1 MVGGAAMLSPQGMK
15 RHILSLLTAGLAAGL
30 SIPAPTQ
37 ASGIGAQAQA
47 TARRTP
53 PRPRR
58 LEEVERLETAQ
69 VEAEDV
75 KVEQAARQRVEGRP
89 SALLFSASFY
99 GTLAAARCFG
109 RNGIDVTV
117 ADPGRLGPASWSRF
131 VGRRVQCPPE
141 SQPEAFMEWLLDFG
155 RREPGRHVLYPTSDE
170 LAWLVSVH
178 ASELSQYFH
187 LYDPGVESVY
197 GLLNKR
203 KLFEAGQA
211 VGLTLPRTWFPESEA
226 DLEAIAREARFPVLI
241 KPTTQILYST
251 HVKGLPVAE
260 PAQLVTEYRAF
271 ARDGY
276 ADMLVK
282 FDPAVARPMVQEFH
296 PEAAEGIYSLSGFV
310 DESGELFEVRGA
322 MKVLQRPRRLGV
334 GVCFESAP
342 VRQDLADGLKRLCQ
356 RLGYHGVF
364 EVEFI
369 QTKDAFLLIDFNPRY
384 YGQMGFDIA
393 RGLPLPLMAYHA
405 ALGDQPALE
414 RVVREAREWTGKGEV
429 FCNRIAL
436 EMLLNLQRLSGALPV
451 DEARQWRR
459 WLGEHRDVSVD
470 PLIDSDDMM
479 PTAVE
484 VAQILYGS
492 ARHPRAFLRMMV
504 LNR

>member
-1 MVGGAAMLSPQGMK
+1 MK
-15 RHILSLLTAGLAAGL
+15 RHIVSLITASLAASSPVAGASMPPRGARSGLAAQVLAAVRGTAQR
-30 SIPAPTQ
+30 SRREREP
-37 ASGIGAQAQA
+37 GAQQ
-47 TARRTP
+47 
-53 PRPRR
+53 
-58 LEEVERLETAQ
+58 EI
-69 VEAEDV
+69 EDAM
-75 KVEQAARQRVEGRP
+75 VEQSPRTRVEGRP
-89 SALLFSASFY
+89 PVLLFSAGFY

-117 ADPGRLGPASWSRF
+117 ADPTKLGPASWSRF

-141 SQPEAFMEWLLDFG
+141 SRAEDFMAWLLEFG
-155 RREPGRHVLYPTSDE
+155 RSQPVRHVLYPTSDE

-178 ASELSQYFH
+178 REELAKVFH
-187 LYDPGVESVY
+187 LYDPGVDAVY

-203 KLFEAGQA
+203 KLSEVGQE
-211 VGLTLPRTWFPESEA
+211 VGLRLPRTWFPESET
-226 DLEAIAREARFPVLI
+226 DLDTVAREARFPVLI

-251 HVKGLPVAE
+251 HRKGHPVAE
-260 PAQLVTEYRAF
+260 PSQLVEEYRAF

-282 FDPAVARPMVQEFH
+282 FDPAVSRPMVQEFH
-296 PEAAEGIYSLSGFV
+296 PEAAQGIYSLSGFV
-310 DESGELFEVRGA
+310 DETGGLFEVRGA

-342 VRQDLADGLKRLCQ
+342 VREDLADGLKRLCK

-369 QTKDAFLLIDFNPRY
+369 QTKDDFLLIDFNPRY

-393 RGLPLPLMAYHA
+393 RGLPLPLLAYHA
-405 ALGDQPALE
+405 ALGDRDALQ
-414 RVVREAREWTGKGEV
+414 REAKAAREWRGRGEV

-436 EMLLNLQRLSGALPV
+436 EMLLNLQRLSGALPGN
-451 DEARQWRR
+451 EARQWRQ
-459 WLGEHRDVSVD
+459 WLDTHRGLSVD
-470 PLIDSDDMM
+470 PLIDSDDLV

-492 ARHPRAFLRMMV
+492 ARHPRAFVRSMV

>member
-1 MVGGAAMLSPQGMK
+1 MP
-15 RHILSLLTAGLAAGL
+15 GLQQE
-30 SIPAPTQ
+30 I
-37 ASGIGAQAQA
+37 
-47 TARRTP
+47 
-53 PRPRR
+53 
-58 LEEVERLETAQ
+58 ETAM
-69 VEAEDV
+69 
-75 KVEQAARQRVEGRP
+75 VEQAPRTRVEGRP
-89 SALLFSASFY
+89 SVLLFSAGFY

-117 ADPGRLGPASWSRF
+117 ADPGKLGPASWSRY

-141 SQPEAFMEWLLDFG
+141 SQPEAFVAWLMDLG
-155 RREPGRHVLYPTSDE
+155 RREPLQHVLYPTSDE
-170 LAWLVSVH
+170 LAWLVSLH
-178 ASELSQYFH
+178 REELSRYFH
-187 LYDPGVESVY
+187 LYDPGIDAVY

-203 KLFEAGQA
+203 KLHEAGQA
-211 VGLTLPRTWFPESEA
+211 VGLKLPRTWFPESEA
-226 DLEAIAREARFPVLI
+226 DLDAVAREARFPVLI

-251 HVKGLPVAE
+251 HRKGQPVQAPGQLAE
-260 PAQLVTEYRAF
+260 EYRAF
-271 ARDGY
+271 SRDGY
-276 ADMLVK
+276 APMLVR
-282 FDPAVARPMVQEFH
+282 FDAAVSRPMVQEFH

-310 DESGELFEVRGA
+310 DASGELFEVRGA

-342 VRQDLADGLKRLCQ
+342 VREELAAGLQRLCKH
-356 RLGYHGVF
+356 LGYHGVF

-369 QTKDAFLLIDFNPRY
+369 QTQDDFLLIDFNPRY

-393 RGLPLPLMAYHA
+393 RGLPLPLLAYHA
-405 ALGDQPALE
+405 ALGDTDAL
-414 RVVREAREWTGKGEV
+414 RRELKAARDWRGNGEV

-459 WLGEHRDVSVD
+459 WLGEHRDTAVD
-470 PLIDSDDMM
+470 PLIDSDDLM

-492 ARHPRAFLRMMV
+492 ARHPRAFIRMMV

>member
-1 MVGGAAMLSPQGMK
+1 MK
-15 RHILSLLTAGLAAGL
+15 RHIFSLLTAALAA
-30 SIPAPTQ
+30 SS
-37 ASGIGAQAQA
+37 SGVGMPAQAAGAVRPVPQRS
-47 TARRTP
+47 RREGMGRVPGTQQ
-53 PRPRR
+53 
-58 LEEVERLETAQ
+58 ENETAML
-69 VEAEDV
+69 
-75 KVEQAARQRVEGRP
+75 EQAPRVRVEGRP
-89 SALLFSASFY
+89 SVLLFSAGFY

-117 ADPGRLGPASWSRF
+117 ADPGKLGPASWSRF

-141 SQPEAFMEWLLDFG
+141 SQAEDFIEWLLALG
-155 RREPGRHVLYPTSDE
+155 RREPLQHVLYPTSDE
-170 LAWLVSVH
+170 LAWLVALH
-178 ASELSQYFH
+178 REALSEYFH
-187 LYDPGVESVY
+187 LYDPGVDAVY

-211 VGLTLPRTWFPESEA
+211 VGLKLPRTWFPESEA
-226 DLEAIAREARFPVLI
+226 DLDAVSREARFPVLI

-251 HVKGLPVAE
+251 HRKGQPVQAPAE
-260 PAQLVTEYRAF
+260 LAEEYRAF
-271 ARDGY
+271 SRDGY
-276 ADMLVK
+276 APMLVR
-282 FDPAVARPMVQEFH
+282 FDPAVSRPMVQEFH

-310 DESGELFEVRGA
+310 DETGELFEVRGA

-342 VRQDLADGLKRLCQ
+342 VREELAAGLQRLCR

-369 QTKDAFLLIDFNPRY
+369 QTQDDFLLIDFNPRY

-393 RGLPLPLMAYHA
+393 RGLPLPLLAYHA
-405 ALGDQPALE
+405 ALGDGDSL
-414 RVVREAREWTGKGEV
+414 RRELQAARDWRGGGEV

-451 DEARQWRR
+451 EEARQWRR
-459 WLGEHRDVSVD
+459 WLEDNRALAVD
-470 PLIDSDDMM
+470 PLIDADDLM

-492 ARHPRAFLRMMV
+492 ARHPRAFVRMMV

>member
-1 MVGGAAMLSPQGMK
+1 M
-15 RHILSLLTAGLAAGL
+15 
-30 SIPAPTQ
+30 
-37 ASGIGAQAQA
+37 
-47 TARRTP
+47 
-53 PRPRR
+53 
-58 LEEVERLETAQ
+58 
-69 VEAEDV
+69 
-75 KVEQAARQRVEGRP
+75 VEQVPRTHVEGRP
-89 SALLFSASFY
+89 PVLLFSAGFY

-117 ADPGRLGPASWSRF
+117 ADPTKLGPASWSRF

-141 SQPEAFMEWLLDFG
+141 SRAEDFMAWLLDFG
-155 RREPGRHVLYPTSDE
+155 RREPLKHVLYPTSDE

-178 ASELSQYFH
+178 REELAKYFH
-187 LYDPGVESVY
+187 LYDPGVEAVY

-203 KLFEAGQA
+203 KLFEVGQE
-211 VGLTLPRTWFPESEA
+211 VGLRLPRTWFPESET
-226 DLEAIAREARFPVLI
+226 DLDAVAREARFPVLI

-251 HVKGLPVAE
+251 HRKGHPVAE
-260 PAQLVTEYRAF
+260 PTQLVEEYRSF

-276 ADMLVK
+276 ADMLVR
-282 FDPAVARPMVQEFH
+282 FDPAVSRPMVQEFH
-296 PEAAEGIYSLSGFV
+296 PEAAQGIYSLSGFV

-342 VRQDLADGLKRLCQ
+342 VREDLAEGLKRLCR
-356 RLGYHGVF
+356 RLNYHGVF

-369 QTKDAFLLIDFNPRY
+369 QTKDDFLLIDFNPRY

-393 RGLPLPLMAYHA
+393 RGLPLPLLAYHA
-405 ALGDQPALE
+405 ALGDRDSLQ
-414 RVVREAREWTGKGEV
+414 REAKAAREWRGRGEV

-436 EMLLNLQRLSGALPV
+436 EMLLNLQRLSGALPG
-451 DEARQWRR
+451 DEARQWRQ
-459 WLGEHRDVSVD
+459 WLDAHRGLSVD
-470 PLIDSDDMM
+470 PLIDSDDLV

-484 VAQILYGS
+484 LAQILYGS
-492 ARHPRAFLRMMV
+492 ARHPRAFVRSMV

>member
-1 MVGGAAMLSPQGMK
+1 MNRS
-15 RHILSLLTAGLAAGL
+15 ILSLLTVGLAAASAG
-30 SIPAPTQ
+30 APLT
-37 ASGIGAQAQA
+37 AQA
-47 TARRTP
+47 TVPGLASQVLAAVRRAPQRARRTGGTGAP
-53 PRPRR
+53 ESQPEEEDAMVEEAPR
-58 LEEVERLETAQ
+58 AQ
-69 VEAEDV
+69 
-75 KVEQAARQRVEGRP
+75 VEGRP
-89 SALLFSASFY
+89 PVLLFSSRFY

-109 RNGIDVTV
+109 RRGIEVTV
-117 ADPGRLGPASWSRF
+117 ADPTRLGPASWSRF

-141 SQPEAFMEWLLDFG
+141 SEPEALVAWLLEFG
-155 RREPGRHVLYPTSDE
+155 RGSPRKHVLYPTSDE
-170 LAWLVSVH
+170 LAWLVAIH
-178 ASELSQYFH
+178 REALAEYFH
-187 LYDPGVESVY
+187 LYDPGVDAVY

-203 KLFEAGQA
+203 RLFEVGQQE
-211 VGLTLPRTWFPESEA
+211 GLRLPRTWFPETEA
-226 DLEAIAREARFPVLI
+226 DLEAVAREARFPVLL

-251 HVKGLPVAE
+251 HRKGQPVSEPSQLAE
-260 PAQLVTEYRAF
+260 EYSAF

-276 ADMLVK
+276 APMLVQ
-282 FDPAVARPMVQEFH
+282 FDPAVTRPMVQEFH

-310 DESGELFEVRGA
+310 DETGELFEVRGA

-342 VRQDLADGLKRLCQ
+342 VRPELAEGLQRLCK

-369 QTKDAFLLIDFNPRY
+369 QTKDAYLLIDFNPRY

-393 RGLPLPLMAYHA
+393 RGLPLPLLAYYA
-405 ALGDQPALE
+405 AVGDRQALRAE
-414 RVVREAREWTGKGEV
+414 VQAARAWRGNGEV

-451 DEARQWRR
+451 EEARQWRE
-459 WLGEHRDVSVD
+459 WLEAHRGRAVD
-470 PLIDSDDMM
+470 PLIDSDDLM

-484 VAQILYGS
+484 LVQLLYGS
-492 ARHPRAFLRMMV
+492 ARHPRAFVRSII

>member
-1 MVGGAAMLSPQGMK
+1 M
-15 RHILSLLTAGLAAGL
+15 
-30 SIPAPTQ
+30 
-37 ASGIGAQAQA
+37 
-47 TARRTP
+47 
-53 PRPRR
+53 
-58 LEEVERLETAQ
+58 
-69 VEAEDV
+69 
-75 KVEQAARQRVEGRP
+75 VEQAPRARVEGRP
-89 SALLFSASFY
+89 SVLLFSAGFY

-117 ADPGRLGPASWSRF
+117 ADPTKLGPASWSRF

-141 SQPEAFMEWLLDFG
+141 SRAEEFMEWLLDFG
-155 RREPGRHVLYPTSDE
+155 RREPLQHVLYPTSDE

-178 ASELSQYFH
+178 GEALSEFFH
-187 LYDPGVESVY
+187 LYDPGVDAVY

-203 KLFEAGQA
+203 KLFEVGQE
-211 VGLTLPRTWFPESEA
+211 VGLRLPRTWFPESEA
-226 DLEAIAREARFPVLI
+226 DLSAVAKEARFPVLI

-251 HVKGLPVAE
+251 HVKGHPVSE
-260 PAQLVTEYRAF
+260 PAQLAEEYRAF
-271 ARDGY
+271 SRDGY
-276 ADMLVK
+276 ADMLVR

-296 PEAAEGIYSLSGFV
+296 PEAAQGIYSLSGFV
-310 DESGELFEVRGA
+310 DETGEVFEVRGA

-342 VRQDLADGLKRLCQ
+342 VRADLAEGLRRLCA

-369 QTKDAFLLIDFNPRY
+369 QTKDDFLLIDFNPRY

-393 RGLPLPLMAYHA
+393 RGLPLPLLAYHA
-405 ALGDQPALE
+405 ALGDRDALLRE
-414 RVVREAREWTGKGEV
+414 VRAAREWKGRGEA

-459 WLGEHRDVSVD
+459 WVEEHRGILVD
-470 PLIDSDDMM
+470 PLIDSDDLM

-492 ARHPRAFLRMMV
+492 ARHPRAFLRSIV
-504 LNR
+504 FNR

>member
-1 MVGGAAMLSPQGMK
+1 M
-15 RHILSLLTAGLAAGL
+15 
-30 SIPAPTQ
+30 
-37 ASGIGAQAQA
+37 
-47 TARRTP
+47 
-53 PRPRR
+53 
-58 LEEVERLETAQ
+58 
-69 VEAEDV
+69 VEA
-75 KVEQAARQRVEGRP
+75 AARARVEGRP

-109 RNGIDVTV
+109 RNGIAVTV

-141 SQPEAFMEWLLDFG
+141 SQPEAFMDWLLDFG
-155 RREPGRHVLYPTSDE
+155 RQEPFQHVLYPTSDE

-178 ASELSQYFH
+178 AAELKRYFH
-187 LYDPGVESVY
+187 LYDPGVAAVY

-203 KLFEAGQA
+203 KLFEAGQE
-211 VGLTLPRTWFPESEA
+211 VGLKLPRTWFPESEE
-226 DLEAIAREARFPVLI
+226 DLEAISREARFPVLI

-251 HVKGLPVAE
+251 HRKGLPVAE
-260 PAQLVTEYRAF
+260 PSQLVEEYRAF

-276 ADMLVK
+276 APMLVK

-296 PEAAEGIYSLSGFV
+296 PEAAQGIYSLSGFV
-310 DESGELFEVRGA
+310 DETGELFEVRGA

-342 VRQDLADGLKRLCQ
+342 VRDDLAEGLQRLCK

-369 QTKDAFLLIDFNPRY
+369 QTKDDFLLIDFNPRY

-393 RGLPLPLMAYHA
+393 RGLPLPLLAYHA
-405 ALGDQPALE
+405 AVGDQLSLQ
-414 RVVREAREWTGKGEV
+414 REVEHARAWKGRGEV

-451 DEARQWRR
+451 EEARQWRR
-459 WLGEHRDVSVD
+459 WLGQNREVAVD
-470 PLIDSDDMM
+470 PLIDADDLM

-484 VAQILYGS
+484 LAQILYGS
-492 ARHPRAFLRMMV
+492 ARHPRAFVRMMV

>member
-1 MVGGAAMLSPQGMK
+1 MQ
-15 RHILSLLTAGLAAGL
+15 
-30 SIPAPTQ
+30 
-37 ASGIGAQAQA
+37 
-47 TARRTP
+47 
-53 PRPRR
+53 
-58 LEEVERLETAQ
+58 
-69 VEAEDV
+69 AEDV
-75 KVEQAARQRVEGRP
+75 KVQQSATERVGEQPA
-89 SALLFSASFY
+89 ALLFSAGFY

-109 RNGIDVTV
+109 RNGIRVTV

-131 VGRRVQCPPE
+131 VGKRVQCPPE
-141 SQPEAFMEWLLDFG
+141 SQPEAFLAWLLDFG
-155 RREPGRHVLYPTSDE
+155 RQAPMSHVLYPTSDE

-178 ASELSQYFH
+178 AQELSRYFH
-187 LYDPGVESVY
+187 LYDPGIDAVY

-203 KLFEAGQA
+203 KLFEAGQS

-226 DLEAIAREARFPVLI
+226 DLESISREARFPVLI

-251 HVKGLPVAE
+251 HRKGLPVAE
-260 PAQLVTEYRAF
+260 PSQLVEEYRAF

-276 ADMLVK
+276 APMLVK

-296 PEAAEGIYSLSGFV
+296 PEAAQGIYSLSGFV
-310 DESGELFEVRGA
+310 DRTGSLFEVRGA

-342 VRQDLADGLKRLCQ
+342 VRQDLADGLRKLCAK
-356 RLGYHGVF
+356 LGYHGVF

-369 QTKDAFLLIDFNPRY
+369 QTKDDFLLIDFNPRY

-393 RGLPLPLMAYHA
+393 RGLALPLMAYHA
-405 ALGDQPALE
+405 ALGDSDSLE
-414 RVVREAREWTGKGEV
+414 RVGKSARAWTGRGEV

-436 EMLLNLQRLSGALPV
+436 EMLLNLQRLSGALPA
-451 DEARQWRR
+451 DEAKQWRR
-459 WLGEHRDVSVD
+459 WLQTHRQVAVD
-470 PLIDSDDMM
+470 PLIDSDDPM
-479 PTAVE
+479 PSAVE

>member
-1 MVGGAAMLSPQGMK
+1 MLRPLDMK
-15 RHILSLLTAGLAAGL
+15 RHILSLLTAGLAAGTAML
-30 SIPAPTQ
+30 ASTQ
-37 ASGIGAQAQA
+37 ASAVMARAQAPVRGPSSRS
-47 TARRTP
+47 RRA
-53 PRPRR
+53 
-58 LEEVERLETAQ
+58 EDVERLETPQ
-69 VEAEDV
+69 VEAEHV
-75 KVEQAARQRVEGRP
+75 KVEQAVRGREEHRP
-89 SALLFSASFY
+89 PVLLFSASFY

-109 RNGIDVTV
+109 RNGIDVAV
-117 ADPGRLGPASWSRF
+117 ADPGKLGPASWSRF

-141 SQPEAFMEWLLDFG
+141 SQPEAFLAWLLDFG
-155 RREPGRHVLYPTSDE
+155 RSEPRRHVLYPTSDE

-178 ASELSQYFH
+178 AEELSKYFH
-187 LYDPGVESVY
+187 LYDPGVEAVY

-203 KLFEAGQA
+203 KLFEAGQQA
-211 VGLTLPRTWFPESEA
+211 GLTLPRTWFPESEA
-226 DLEAIAREARFPVLI
+226 DLEAISREARFPVLI

-251 HVKGLPVAE
+251 HRKGLPVAE
-260 PAQLVTEYRAF
+260 PSQLVEEYRAF

-276 ADMLVK
+276 APMLVD

-296 PEAAEGIYSLSGFV
+296 PEAAQGIYSLSGFV
-310 DESGELFEVRGA
+310 DETGDVFEVRGA

-356 RLGYHGVF
+356 KLGYHGVF

-369 QTKDAFLLIDFNPRY
+369 QTKDSFLLIDFNPRY

-405 ALGDQPALE
+405 AVGDSDALGD
-414 RVVREAREWTGKGEV
+414 VVAAARAWKGKGEV

-436 EMLLNLQRLSGALPV
+436 EMLLNLQRLSGALPA

-459 WLGEHRDVSVD
+459 WLQSHRDVAVD

-479 PTAVE
+479 PSAVE
-484 VAQILYGS
+484 VAQIVYGS